1 MLLQRCCDGQMDP
14 QLILTSLVQIGCQK
28 IHDLL
33 HVLIVQLVEHDNII
47 NTVDKFRLEAALYF
61 FHDIGFHL
69 LVILCLALLC
79 GKAQILGIHDTLCTR
94 IGSHDQHSVLEAD
107 LASLGVRDMTVIQ
120 YLQKYIKYIRMRFLD
135 LVKQNNR
142 VGITANLL
150 AQLSAFFKAYISRR

>member
-79 GKAQILGIHDTLCTR
+79 GKSQILGIHDTLCTR

-120 YLQKYIKYIRMRFLD
+120 HL
-135 LVKQNNR
+135 
-142 VGITANLL
+142 
-150 AQLSAFFKAYISRR
+150 